1 MFNYTF
7 DKDGVYI
14 RNLANMGEKYGIAQY
29 RFPHNYEL
37 AKKTFTVTD
46 GTEEHVIAFEDK
58 RKAFVDGRECEYEAL
73 KLQVKTYFVRLG
85 YDAAVVDLQQNLVT
99 LIRGLEKDYFSGRIE
114 GAEVPE
120 GAAHADAGDAMAGTN
135 VAWYLG
141 GDRYVW
147 HEFLDDKTVR
157 VRWSP
162 NPSSKCDQAYKATA
176 INPPMYLLDIWGYGP
191 FYSDVPATL
200 ERCVFLQ
207 DYDHMMTVG
216 LVYCGGELPVMVSG
230 YAKWMDGDEV
240 MDKNAVAGN
249 S

>member
-37 AKKTFTVTD
+37 AKKTFTVSD
-46 GTEEHVIAFEDK
+46 GAEEHVIAFEDK

-85 YDAAVVDLQQNLVT
+85 YDAAVVDLQQNLIT
-99 LIRGLEKDYFSGRIE
+99 LIRGLEKDYFYGKIK
-114 GAEVPE
+114 GAEIPE
-120 GAAHADAGDAMAGTN
+120 GAAHVDAGDTMVETN

-141 GDRYVW
+141 CDRYCW
-147 HEFLDDKTVR
+147 QEFLDEKTVR

-162 NPSSKCDQAYKATA
+162 NDSAKNDLPYKATK
-176 INPPMYLLDIWGYGP
+176 INYPILLVDVWGYGP
-191 FYSDVPATL
+191 FYSDVPSTL
-200 ERCVFLQ
+200 ERCIWLQ

-216 LVYCGGELPVMVSG
+216 LVYAGGEYPMMVTG
-230 YAKWMDGDEV
+230 FAKYMDGEEEF
-240 MDKNAVAGN
+240 DKNSVAGN